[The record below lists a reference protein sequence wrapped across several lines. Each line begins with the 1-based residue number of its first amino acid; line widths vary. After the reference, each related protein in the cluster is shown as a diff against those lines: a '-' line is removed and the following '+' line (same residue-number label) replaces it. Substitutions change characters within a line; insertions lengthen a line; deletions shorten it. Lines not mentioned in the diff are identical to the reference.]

1 MHTAGEHG
9 VDSIIL
15 KAVEARNEAQKQHLF
30 ERIAARFGNRLAGL
44 AFAVWGLAFKPGTDD
59 MREAPAAVLLRQ
71 LIEAGAQV
79 QAYDPVAMDVARGT
93 LPAEWFADG
102 RLKLAEHQYE
112 ALDGA
117 AALVLVT
124 EWKPFRYPDFA
135 VVRKRMRQ
143 PIIFDGRNLYDPAE
157 VRGLGFEYFGIGR

>member
-1 MHTAGEHG
+1 
-9 VDSIIL
+9 
-15 KAVEARNEAQKQHLF
+15 
-30 ERIAARFGNRLAGL
+30 
-44 AFAVWGLAFKPGTDD
+44 

-79 QAYDPVAMDVARGT
+79 QAYDPVAMDTARGT
-93 LPAEWFADG
+93 LPAQWFADG